1 MFKSSFQ
8 RIDLE
13 IESYHSKYLQ
23 KRTESLRTILLD
35 NPKQEIQWTKYD
47 FTRLYF
53 GNLRLRQKIALAL
66 MSWYMNEETRFLV
79 QMELREIWGGDSRE
93 VMEVLLTSKEFALT
107 WIYSISGW
115 NERILFGNVLNRE
128 LGNLWQRVDFR
139 RLSQRKVRRYT
150 GYCRG
155 YQESSRRAPSPLP
168 VELRPGTLS
177 YEEYLERKTKHE
189 LSLQSLLQRVR
200 LEYSRLIAG

>member
-66 MSWYMNEETRFLV
+66 MSWYMNEEIRFLV

-155 YQESSRRAPSPLP
+155 YQESSRRASSPLP
-168 VELRPGTLS
+168 AELRPGTLS

>member
-53 GNLRLRQKIALAL
+53 GNLRLRQKIALTL
-66 MSWYMNEETRFLV
+66 MSWYMNEEIRFLV

-168 VELRPGTLS
+168 AELRPGTLS